1 MYLVF
6 TVENSTLNRDST
18 FNSTV
23 CLIESTEYLALSS
36 MLTRSE
42 SPSDSE
48 MKLPFQRSMDFFCA
62 NIKLTLCLDELS
74 IIDYTY

>member
-1 MYLVF
+1 M
-6 TVENSTLNRDST
+6 ENQSSFHAFFKGFAEQVVDYFKIKKMS
-18 FNSTV
+18 
-23 CLIESTEYLALSS
+23 YLALSS